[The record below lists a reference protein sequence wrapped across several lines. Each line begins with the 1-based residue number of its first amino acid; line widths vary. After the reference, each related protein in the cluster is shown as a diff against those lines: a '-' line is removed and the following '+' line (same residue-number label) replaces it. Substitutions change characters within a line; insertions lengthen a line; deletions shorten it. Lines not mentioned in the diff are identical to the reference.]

1 MEPPAFL
8 EELLVLVGA
17 AALIAYL
24 SQRLRIAPVAGFLVA
39 GLAIGPN
46 ALGLVRSTELIDSAA
61 ELGVLL
67 LLFTIGI
74 EFSLESLARIRRTVL
89 LAGSVQVLLTVAM
102 VTAVLRA
109 LGVGWGNAIFTGFL
123 VALSSTAIVLK
134 LLSDRGEMK
143 TRHGEIA
150 LAILVFQ
157 DLAVLAMMLLVPAL
171 AGEGGA
177 SEVLLALGKAA
188 VFIAVVLV
196 VARRVMPRLL
206 EAVART
212 CSTEVFLL
220 TVLGICI
227 GSAYLF
233 SLGGVSLSLG
243 AFLAGLLVSESP
255 FSGHALG
262 EILPLKILFSA
273 AFFVSV
279 GLLVDVRFVLENLL
293 LIVAVVAAVLAIKT
307 VGGAVAVVSLGHAP
321 AWSAGVA
328 LMIAQVGEFS
338 FVLEDAGRAV
348 GLQAGGLAT
357 GGQVFVAV
365 TVLLML
371 MSPGLYSAGRFLVV
385 GDGAGARAGGITPA
399 AGAAAPAKPRPP
411 GAIGRRGHVILAG
424 YGPVAR
430 RVVPVLRSAG
440 AEVLVATLSPE
451 GAREA
456 EALGLTVLRGDY
468 GKRHL
473 LDEADL
479 AGAAAL
485 VIADD
490 DLERARAVASVARQ
504 LEPDA
509 LIIGRGRNAAE
520 AEALLAAGAHT
531 ALADDVES
539 AATIAERVL
548 ETLDGRRGEERR
560 ADRRAAERGVPDRGR
575 RGAHGRAARALR
587 AHVAGAAVAALRAH
601 RPGRGG
607 GAGESRLRRMHGAR
621 QRMGPPAHLHDLRA
635 RRLLRHLAAPPRAR
649 PLERERSSTDQVGR
663 ARGGL
668 GMVLHRRSGALTPA
682 EERELAW
689 PDLPLASWADTCVT
703 VHRWTQVIG
712 KVRLACTP
720 WINHSWHVT
729 LYVTA
734 QGLTTGPMALGQL
747 RRSRST
753 STSST
758 TSWW

>member
-1 MEPPAFL
+1 VEAPAFL
-8 EELLVLVGA
+8 EDLLVLVGA
-17 AALIAYL
+17 AALIAYV
-24 SQRLRIAPVAGFLVA
+24 SQRLRLAPAAGFLVA
-39 GLAIGPN
+39 GIAIGPN

-74 EFSLESLARIRRTVL
+74 EFSLESLSRIRRAVL
-89 LAGSVQVLLTVAM
+89 LGGSLQVLITVAL
-102 VTAVLRA
+102 VTVVLRA
-109 LGVGWGNAIFTGFL
+109 LGVGWASGIFTGFL
-123 VALSSTAIVLK
+123 AALSSTAIVLN

-143 TRHGEIA
+143 TPLGSTA

-157 DLAVLAMMLLVPAL
+157 DLAVLAMILLVPAL
-171 AGEGGA
+171 AGEGGPG
-177 SEVLLALGKAA
+177 EVLLALGKAV
-188 VFIAVVLV
+188 VFIALVLV

-220 TVLGICI
+220 TVLGICV

-233 SLGGVSLSLG
+233 SRAGVSLSLG

-279 GLLVDVRFVLENLL
+279 GLLVDIRFVLENLL
-293 LIVAVVAAVLAIKT
+293 AVAVLVVAVVAIKT
-307 VGGAVAVVSLGHAP
+307 VSAAAAVASLGH
-321 AWSAGVA
+321 SASFSLGAA
-328 LMIAQVGEFS
+328 LTLAQVGEFS
-338 FVLEDAGRAV
+338 FVLEDAGRDV
-348 GLQAGGLAT
+348 GLLAGGLAT
-357 GGQVFVAV
+357 GSQVFVAV

-371 MSPGLYSAGRFLVV
+371 LSPGLYAAGRSMVLRS
-385 GDGAGARAGGITPA
+385 GPLALRAGGA
-399 AGAAAPAKPRPP
+399 VGEAGGAAPKPRPA
-411 GAIGRRGHVILAG
+411 GAIGRRATGRSGHVILAG
-424 YGPVAR
+424 YGAVAR
-430 RVVPVLRSAG
+430 RVVPVLQAAG
-440 AEVLVATLSPE
+440 AEIVVATLSPE

-490 DLERARAVASVARQ
+490 DLDRTRAVAGVARQ

-548 ETLDGRRGEERR
+548 EALMVD
-560 ADRRAAERGVPDRGR
+560 
-575 RGAHGRAARALR
+575 AARSDALVSELQTAAYRKAVGGKR
-587 AHVAGAAVAALRAH
+587 AAALRASFELTSQERQSRRCRHTGQATVVVPGSQGCAECLRDGYDWVHLRICMTCGHVGCCDTSPH
-601 RPGRGG
+601 RHARAHWNESGHPLMKSAEPGEDW
-607 GAGESRLRRMHGAR
+607 AWCYIDEA
-621 QRMGPPAHLHDLRA
+621 
-635 RRLLRHLAAPPRAR
+635 
-649 PLERERSSTDQVGR
+649 
-663 ARGGL
+663 
-668 GMVLHRRSGALTPA
+668 VL
-682 EERELAW
+682 
-689 PDLPLASWADTCVT
+689 
-703 VHRWTQVIG
+703 
-712 KVRLACTP
+712 
-720 WINHSWHVT
+720 
-729 LYVTA
+729 
-734 QGLTTGPMALGQL
+734 
-747 RRSRST
+747 
-753 STSST
+753 
-758 TSWW
+758 